1 MNRDMYYQNLNQ
13 GYQNPGII
21 IPPSGYNLNT
31 NYQAYGPNV
40 MPNNMPYQNNNY
52 NGVNYNNGYNDG
64 YNDIYDR
71 FDRIDKQIKNLDS
84 RLQKLESA
92 TNSVNDN
99 VYMI

>member
-13 GYQNPGII
+13 GYQNPGMI

-52 NGVNYNNGYNDG
+52 NGTNYNNGYNNG

-71 FDRIDKQIKNLDS
+71 FDKIDKQIKNLDS
-84 RLQKLESA
+84 RLQKLEST

>member
-13 GYQNPGII
+13 GYQNPGMI

-40 MPNNMPYQNNNY
+40 MPNTMPYQNNNY
-52 NGVNYNNGYNDG
+52 NGANYNNGYNNG

-71 FDRIDKQIKNLDS
+71 FDKIDKQIKNLDS
-84 RLQKLESA
+84 RLQKLEST

>member
-13 GYQNPGII
+13 GYQNPGMI

-52 NGVNYNNGYNDG
+52 NGANYNNGY
-64 YNDIYDR
+64 DIETFVIVSIFLY
-71 FDRIDKQIKNLDS
+71 
-84 RLQKLESA
+84 KLLL
-92 TNSVNDN
+92 TNIFLYVTILLSEV
-99 VYMI
+99 V

>member
-13 GYQNPGII
+13 GYQNPGMI

-52 NGVNYNNGYNDG
+52 NGVNYNNGYNNG

-71 FDRIDKQIKNLDS
+71 FDKIDKQIKNLDS
-84 RLQKLESA
+84 RLQKLEST

>member
-13 GYQNPGII
+13 GYQNPGMI

-52 NGVNYNNGYNDG
+52 NGANYNNGYNNG

-71 FDRIDKQIKNLDS
+71 FDKIDKQIKNLDS
-84 RLQKLESA
+84 RLQKLEST

>member
-13 GYQNPGII
+13 GYQNPGMI

-52 NGVNYNNGYNDG
+52 NGGNYNNGYNDG

-71 FDRIDKQIKNLDS
+71 FDKIDKQIKNLDS
-84 RLQKLESA
+84 RLQKLEST

>member
-13 GYQNPGII
+13 GYQNPGMI

-52 NGVNYNNGYNDG
+52 NGGNYNNGYNDG

-71 FDRIDKQIKNLDS
+71 FDKIDKQIKNLDS
-84 RLQKLESA
+84 RLQKLEST
-92 TNSVNDN
+92 TNNVNDN